1 MKWYLKALRQY
12 ADFSGRARRT
22 EYWMFVLF
30 NFIFSIVA
38 VGLDYML
45 GFGLSLSDEYGDTVQ
60 IPYGYIFIAYTLA
73 MLIPGLAVAVR
84 RLHDVGKSGWMLLV
98 GLIPLIGGIWL
109 LVLYCTDS
117 QDGSNK
123 WGDNPKSDGTEG
135 LLQPEV

>member
-38 VGLDYML
+38 IGLDYML